1 MSMYEN
7 QGYVPAPAPE
17 KTPAMNIWKSVL
29 FSPAI
34 ETFARFREQ
43 ADLTRAA
50 IWVALS
56 GLVSGIATAIT
67 MATSGGVAANMEQL
81 RDILPPELASELP
94 ETAVQAAPTIGS
106 ALCSIPSGAVGA
118 VIGFFISVG
127 LIHLVAKLLQGQG
140 TYTETFFLS
149 AAAAVP
155 ITIVMSVIQII
166 GGLFNL
172 IPVIGPIFA
181 ILVGLVSFVL
191 GIYSLVLSA
200 MAVAAAHRFSL
211 GKGFAAVLIPGAV
224 ALLFCCC
231 ITGILVAAMGAAAPN
246 IEELLEEMSAL
257 LTLVA

>member
-17 KTPAMNIWKSVL
+17 KTPALTIWQSVL
-29 FSPAI
+29 FSPSV

-43 ADLTRAA
+43 ADLMRAV
-50 IWVALS
+50 IWVAIS
-56 GLVSGIATAIT
+56 GLVTGVAQAVV
-67 MATSGGVAANMEQL
+67 MATGGGRIGNMEQL
-81 RDILPPELASELP
+81 RQILPEELASELP
-94 ETAVQAAPTIGS
+94 EMAAQAAPNIGA
-106 ALCSIPSGAVGA
+106 ALCSVPAGAVGG
-118 VIGFFISVG
+118 VIGLFIGVG

-140 TYTETFFLS
+140 TYTETFFLY
-149 AAAAVP
+149 AAAAAP
-155 ITIVMSVIQII
+155 IAIVLGIIQLI

-181 ILVGLVSFVL
+181 ILVGLVSFVI

-200 MAVAAAHRFSL
+200 MAIAAAHRFSL
-211 GKGFAAVLIPGAV
+211 GKGFAAALIPGAV
-224 ALLFCCC
+224 ILLSCCC
-231 ITGILVAAMGAAAPN
+231 ITGILIAVMGAAAPN